1 MATSLRKIVRHELV
15 EIVIPA
21 NSTSTRFSFP
31 DLPNLRNVHILGM
44 SIYDYDNYRLSIQSL
59 TPVLPQSSAI
69 KDCFITLV
77 NYGGKEFLH
86 QAPAINFHSIQIQSA
101 GNSFDYDVK
110 MFTGQKVNYPKS
122 YIQFTTAPST
132 VNNQVFL
139 CSIWY
144 SLPVAEER
152 IDADFD
158 FRNKG

>member
-1 MATSLRKIVRHELV
+1 MASSLRKIVRHELV

-31 DLPNLRNVHILGM
+31 DLPNIRNVHILGM
-44 SIYDYDNYRLSIQSL
+44 SIYSSENYRLSIQSL
-59 TPVLPQSSAI
+59 TPVLAQAQTI
-69 KDCFITLV
+69 QDCFVTLV

-86 QAPAINFHSIQIQSA
+86 QAPAINFHTIQRQTA
-101 GNSFDYDVK
+101 GNQYDYDVK

-122 YIQFTTAPST
+122 YIQFTTAPAT
-132 VNNQVFL
+132 ANNQVFL

-152 IDADFD
+152 VDADFD

>member
-21 NSTSTRFSFP
+21 NSTSTRFNFP

-44 SIYDYDNYRLSIQSL
+44 SVYDQANYQLSIQSL
-59 TPVLPQSSAI
+59 TDLLPQSKAI
-69 KDCFITLV
+69 NDCYITLV

-86 QAPAINFHSIQIQSA
+86 QAPAVNFHTITI
-101 GNSFDYDVK
+101 NSNNNTFDNDVK

-122 YIQFTTAPST
+122 YIQFTTAPAAAR
-132 VNNQVFL
+132 NQVFL